1 MSQLPPETTY
11 RENLSAGVDGE
22 LAREELRFLLRRL
35 NHDAELQ
42 QAWARYHVIRDVLR
56 QQPVL
61 AGDGIAERV
70 QRAIGS
76 PHAGVVAGPLAGK
89 RMHHWLRWSGGGA
102 IAAGVAVAALMLA
115 QPAGDGSSR
124 SVAPAA
130 ASQRAVA
137 DLAVAP
143 QPSTPAAVPPWLS
156 NSSASQYSQ
165 QAAATLGESFGDA
178 TLPYARSVSPYRL
191 QKLHALR
198 EQPGYLLTVEPRSL
212 SLRESR
218 RAASAH

>member
-35 NHDAELQ
+35 DHDAELQ
-42 QAWARYHVIRDVLR
+42 QAWTRYHVIRDVLR
-56 QQPVL
+56 QQPLL
-61 AGDGIAERV
+61 AGDGVAARV
-70 QRAIGS
+70 QRAIGL
-76 PHAGVVAGPLAGK
+76 PEAGAVATPMAGK

-115 QPAGDGSSR
+115 QPAGDGSNR
-124 SVAPAA
+124 RIAPAA
-130 ASQRAVA
+130 SSQRAVA
-137 DLAVAP
+137 DLADAP
-143 QPSTPAAVPPWLS
+143 QPTTPAAVPPWLS
-156 NSSASQYSQ
+156 DSSASQYSQ

-198 EQPGYLLTVEPRSL
+198 EQPAYLLTVEPQP

>member
-35 NHDAELQ
+35 DHDVELQ
-42 QAWARYHVIRDVLR
+42 QAWTRYHVIRDVLR
-56 QQPVL
+56 QQPLL
-61 AGDGIAERV
+61 AGEGVAARV
-70 QRAIGS
+70 QRAIEL
-76 PHAGVVAGPLAGK
+76 PEAGTVATPIAGK

-115 QPAGDGSSR
+115 QPAGDGSNR
-124 SVAPAA
+124 RVAPAA
-130 ASQRAVA
+130 SSQRAVA
-137 DLAVAP
+137 DLADAP

-156 NSSASQYSQ
+156 DSSASQYSQ

-191 QKLHALR
+191 QQLHSLR
-198 EQPGYLLTVEPRSL
+198 EQPAYLLTVEPQP

-218 RAASAH
+218 AASAH

>member
-22 LAREELRFLLRRL
+22 LAHEQLRFLLRRL
-35 NHDAELQ
+35 DHDADLQ

-56 QQPVL
+56 QQAVA
-61 AGDGIAERV
+61 AGSGIAERV
-70 QRAIGS
+70 QRAIDL
-76 PHAGVVAGPLAGK
+76 PDTDMVASPLAGH

-115 QPAGDGSSR
+115 QPAGDGSNR
-124 SVAPAA
+124 RMAPT
-130 ASQRAVA
+130 ASSQAAVA
-137 DLAVAP
+137 DLANAP
-143 QPSTPAAVPPWLS
+143 QPTTPAAVPPWLS

-191 QKLHALR
+191 QKLHVLR
-198 EQPGYLLTVEPRSL
+198 EQPGYLLTVEPQSP
-212 SLRESR
+212 SLRASR